1 MNILGISAY
10 YHDSAAALVCDGKII
25 AAAQEERFSRKK
37 HDARFPQNA
46 ISYCLKEANIELLDL
61 DQIVFYDKPLV
72 KFERLLE
79 TYLSYAPK
87 GFQSFLMAMP
97 IWLKEKLYLK
107 TLLKKELA
115 TLGQCKASYIP
126 KLMFTEHHQAHAAS
140 AFFPSPF
147 DRAAVMCLDGVGEW
161 ATTSVWLGEGNKLTP
176 QWEIDFPHSLGLLY
190 SAFTYYT
197 GFKVNSGEYKL
208 MGLAPYGEP
217 NYVDLILNNLIDL
230 KADGTFR
237 LNMEYFNYTTGLT
250 MTNEKFD
257 KLFGGSPRKAETK
270 ISQREMDIAA
280 SIQRVT
286 EEVVL
291 RLSRTVQ
298 KELDVDYLCLAG
310 GVALNCVANGK
321 ILREG
326 IFKDIWIQPAA
337 GDAGG
342 ALGAALAI
350 WYEYYDRP
358 RVIEKVDS
366 RKVPRNVSREYNVS
380 ASVESRNSAVSLA
393 KRSVCSAPNDMMQ
406 GAYLGPKF
414 EDEEIREYLDAIQ
427 AKYEY
432 LPDTELMPRL
442 AKILDNGNVVG
453 WFQGR
458 MEFGP
463 RALGGRSIIGDPRNT
478 KMQSVMNLKIKYRES
493 FRPFAPSVLAERV
506 SDYFD
511 IEHSSP
517 YMLLVAPVQE
527 GLLIPMTE
535 EQRQLFGIEKLNVP
549 RSEIPAITH
558 VDYSARIQTIHQETN
573 PRYHD
578 LIDHFEELTGC
589 GVIVNTSF
597 NVRGEPIVC
606 TPEDAYRCF
615 MRTEMDYLVVENF
628 LMAKTEQIPWEKD
641 DSWKEEFELD

>member
-147 DRAAVMCLDGVGEW
+147 NRAGVMCLDGVGEW

-350 WYEYYDRP
+350 WYEYYDKP
-358 RVIEKVDS
+358 RVIEKADS

-414 EDEEIREYLDAIQ
+414 EDEQIREYLDAIE

-578 LIDHFEELTGC
+578 LISHFEKLTGC